1 MVEPNW
7 AFWLALAVMA
17 IGLLGTVLP
26 GVPGVLLIYGAA
38 VVYAL
43 VEGFATV
50 GIPVLVVL
58 TALAAIGA
66 TSDIWVSQTM
76 GRAGGASGRAL
87 IAGLA
92 LGVAGMIFGFFF
104 AGIGALAGAV
114 IGSIAGIVLV
124 EYRRRRD
131 VKGAARA
138 GAAWLIGYLVSALV
152 EFTAGLL
159 MIGLFFWQAGGRR

>member
-1 MVEPNW
+1 MVGPDL
-7 AFWLALAVMA
+7 AFWFALAVMV

-26 GVPGVLLIYGAA
+26 GVPGVLLIYAAA
-38 VVYAL
+38 VVYTL
-43 VEGFATV
+43 VEGLARV
-50 GIPVLVVL
+50 SIPVLIVL
-58 TALAAIGA
+58 TVLAAIGA

-76 GRAGGASGRAL
+76 GRAGGASGKAL
-87 IAGLA
+87 AAGLA
-92 LGVAGMIFGFFF
+92 LGVVGMIVGFFF

-138 GAAWLIGYLVSALV
+138 GASWLIGYLVSALV
-152 EFTAGLL
+152 EFTVGLV
-159 MIGLFFWQAGGRR
+159 MIGVFFWQAGGRL

>member
-43 VEGFATV
+43 VEGFARV
-50 GIPVLVVL
+50 GVPVLVVL
-58 TALAAIGA
+58 TVLAAIGA
-66 TSDIWVSQTM
+66 TSDIWVTQTM

-87 IAGLA
+87 VAGLA
-92 LGVAGMIFGFFF
+92 LGVAGMIFGFFV

-138 GAAWLIGYLVSALV
+138 GAGWLIGYLVSALV
-152 EFTAGLL
+152 EFTIGLV
-159 MIGLFFWQAGGRR
+159 MIGLFFWQAAGRL